1 MEVEGWVTVTC
12 STVPRRPSGRMV
24 ARPARLRRSRAA
36 RSVEQMCCGHH
47 SEAVAEQRE
56 KSISEGGRRKSKVYS
71 ISSIYEK

>member
-56 KSISEGGRRKSKVYS
+56 KSISEGGG
-71 ISSIYEK
+71 EKK